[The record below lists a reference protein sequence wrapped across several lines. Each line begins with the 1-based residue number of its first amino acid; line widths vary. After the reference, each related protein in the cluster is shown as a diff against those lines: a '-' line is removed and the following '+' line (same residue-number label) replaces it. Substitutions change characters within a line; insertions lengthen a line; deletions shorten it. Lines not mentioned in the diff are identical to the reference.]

1 MYNVT
6 FSILNKYLFKFNF
19 NGKNMFLIND
29 LTVVI
34 VTYKTN
40 DQILDKCIQ
49 SIIGKAKILIVE
61 NSDDKDFKSKYEK
74 KYNNLDVVLSGSNL
88 GYGAGNNK
96 GISLVKTRYAL
107 ISNPDVIYEND
118 FFINLKIYI
127 ENNTD
132 FNIIGPMYRSKEYAS
147 HGHFDD
153 LNKDKL
159 QTENVKDKSLVNTH
173 WIVGCTMFIDLEK
186 FESRKLFDENF
197 FLFFEEFDL
206 CRRTLNKGG
215 KIFASKNLY
224 VKHLGHKGSLAADPK
239 YEKETAFLRSW
250 HWMWSSFYYYEKNFS
265 YFYAIKCMYGKFFR
279 SLIKM
284 IYYRIFYNSIKFKM
298 YHGRVSGIW
307 NRLIG
312 RKSWYRLK
320 ID

>member
-1 MYNVT
+1 MV
-6 FSILNKYLFKFNF
+6 
-19 NGKNMFLIND
+19 LIND

-40 DQILDKCIQ
+40 DQILDECIQ
-49 SIIGKAKILIVE
+49 SILGKAKILVIE
-61 NSDDKDFKSKYEK
+61 NSDNKDFKIKYEK
-74 KYNNLDVVLSGSNL
+74 KYPNLEVFLSGSNL

-96 GISLVKTRYAL
+96 GINLVNTRYVL
-107 ISNPDVIYEND
+107 ISNPDVIYESD
-118 FFINLKIYI
+118 FFSNLKTYI
-127 ENNTD
+127 EKNMD
-132 FNIIGPMYRSKEYAS
+132 FSIIGPIYRSKDYAS
-147 HGHFDD
+147 HGFFDD
-153 LNKDKL
+153 LKIKNSNNNTAINQNL
-159 QTENVKDKSLVNTH
+159 IETH
-173 WIVGCTMFIDLEK
+173 WIVGCTMFIDLNK
-186 FESRKLFDENF
+186 FNNKNLFDENF

-206 CRRTLNKGG
+206 CRRVLNNGG
-215 KIFASKNLY
+215 KIFVSKNLF
-224 VKHLGHKGSLAADPK
+224 VKHLGHKGSVAFDPK
-239 YEKETAFLRSW
+239 YEKESVFFRSW

-284 IYYRIFYNSIKFKM
+284 IYYRVFYNSIKFKM

-320 ID
+320 IY